1 MGFRTIIIKSKYKLE
16 YSMNHLIARNEN
28 EYKEINLDEINSL
41 IIQSTQVAI
50 TSSLLANLAEKNIN
64 VVICDEKANPTSEL
78 INYNGI
84 YDSRDKLIKQFSIG
98 REEIAIVWKE
108 IIKEKIKNQ
117 RRIITKYKRDDKI
130 ISLFN
135 GYIDGTCDDDITNRE
150 GHAAKVYFNTMFGK
164 DFARSNPCDENI
176 FLDYG
181 YTILLSCF
189 NRSIRSIGYYPELG
203 IHHIGKTN
211 PFNLSCDL
219 MEPLR
224 PLVDSYIF
232 NKTVNIKNF
241 KKEYVDMLNLMVKY
255 DGDSMYLENAIRLYC
270 KMIMSALTTKQIEKV
285 KFIEYGI

>member
-64 VVICDEKANPTSEL
+64 VVICDEKANPISEL

-84 YDSRDKLIKQFSIG
+84 YDSRDK
-98 REEIAIVWKE
+98 IVWKE

-164 DFARSNPCDENI
+164 DFTRSNPCDENI

-224 PLVDSYIF
+224 PLVD
-232 NKTVNIKNF
+232 
-241 KKEYVDMLNLMVKY
+241 VDMLNLMVKY

>member
-1 MGFRTIIIKSKYKLE
+1 
-16 YSMNHLIARNEN
+16 
-28 EYKEINLDEINSL
+28 
-41 IIQSTQVAI
+41 
-50 TSSLLANLAEKNIN
+50 
-64 VVICDEKANPTSEL
+64 
-78 INYNGI
+78 
-84 YDSRDKLIKQFSIG
+84 
-98 REEIAIVWKE
+98 
-108 IIKEKIKNQ
+108 
-117 RRIITKYKRDDKI
+117 
-130 ISLFN
+130 
-135 GYIDGTCDDDITNRE
+135 
-150 GHAAKVYFNTMFGK
+150 MFGK
-164 DFARSNPCDENI
+164 DFTRSNPCDENI